1 MEVHLIYDG
10 LFVGLRSF
18 RYLFQGVLPAFILSE
33 PDDCFLAFAENSN
46 FLEAFREPIAEHFL
60 FLLGQK
66 IIEVF
71 ARFLV
76 AGGHVRIF

>member
-1 MEVHLIYDG
+1 MKVHLVYG
-10 LFVGLRSF
+10 SLFVGLRSS
-18 RYLFQGVLPAFILSE
+18 RYLFQGKL
-33 PDDCFLAFAENSN
+33 LAFMLSKPDHSLLPPTKHTN
-46 FLEAFREPIAEHFL
+46 FLEPFREPITEHVF

-76 AGGHVRIF
+76 AGWHVRIV